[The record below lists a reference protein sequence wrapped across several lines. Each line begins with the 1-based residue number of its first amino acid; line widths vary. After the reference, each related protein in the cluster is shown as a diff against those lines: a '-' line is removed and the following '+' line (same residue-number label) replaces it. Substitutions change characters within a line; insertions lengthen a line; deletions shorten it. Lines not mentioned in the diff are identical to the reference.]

1 MGWFLDNW
9 KTSVPIFGV
18 LLGGLVIGI
27 GYILKHYVFDPK
39 KKDAASKLEDTE
51 PQLSSEQMKSQLKPQ
66 FFTPEVR
73 NMQKELEAAKLRGKL
88 DNQRLRETSTEP
100 AIKLSPTAKVETI
113 SQSITNWAIPQKDA
127 PPTKTCLVTRIRP
140 SKFVETKPPP
150 NEIAQYVRRLT
161 PYQKRHEPVK
171 IYDGIE
177 ISWRSWFITIG
188 LPFFDNPDTTAFFN
202 PYEPGQMIDDL
213 KFICHFNIADAP
225 RFRTI
230 HRGTP
235 VGISGTIE
243 EVNAGLLQVTI
254 KNPHFF
260 FFD

>member
-1 MGWFLDNW
+1 MGWFFNNPAAW
-9 KTSVPIFGV
+9 VPT
-18 LLGGLVIGI
+18 LLTALVGAI
-27 GYILKHYVFDPK
+27 GYLLKTYVFVPK
-39 KKDAASKLEDTE
+39 KKEAGPKLEDTK

-140 SKFVETKPPP
+140 SKFVETKPSP
-150 NEIAQYVRRLT
+150 NEIAQYVSRLT

-177 ISWRSWFITIG
+177 ISWRSWFLTIG
-188 LPFFDNPDTTAFFN
+188 LPFFDNPDTTVFFN
-202 PYEPGQMIDDL
+202 SYEPGQMIDDL

-243 EVNAGLLQVTI
+243 EVNAVLLQVTI

>member
-1 MGWFLDNW
+1 MGWFFNNPAAW
-9 KTSVPIFGV
+9 VPT
-18 LLGGLVIGI
+18 LLTALVGAI
-27 GYILKHYVFDPK
+27 GYLLKTYVFVPK
-39 KKDAASKLEDTE
+39 KKEAAPKLEDTK

-73 NMQKELEAAKLRGKL
+73 NM
-88 DNQRLRETSTEP
+88 NQRLRETSTEP

-113 SQSITNWAIPQKDA
+113 SQSITNWAIPQEDA

-140 SKFVETKPPP
+140 SKFVETKPSP
-150 NEIAQYVRRLT
+150 NEIAQYVIRLT
-161 PYQKRHEPVK
+161 PHQKRHEPVK
-171 IYDGIE
+171 NYDGIE
-177 ISWRSWFITIG
+177 ISWRSWFTTIG

-243 EVNAGLLQVTI
+243 EVNAVLLQVTI
-254 KNPHFF
+254 KKPHFF